1 MNLIVED
8 DLIPNWRKIEEKSL
22 FAQTQ
27 IPCPNRDLTEIESGL
42 TAGWCD
48 DRQTAVS
55 VTIHEPHTNLP
66 TGAQFLVS

>member
-1 MNLIVED
+1 MNLIAGD

-27 IPCPNRDLTEIESGL
+27 IRCHNRDLTETESGL

-48 DRQTAVS
+48 DRQTGPQCDNPRTA
-55 VTIHEPHTNLP
+55 H
-66 TGAQFLVS
+66 